1 MPETRKRD
9 RSATRLELLAT
20 ARRQFARNGYEG
32 TSVRDVAGAVG
43 VDPAL
48 VFRYFG
54 SKRGLFDEAMAVPAD
69 HLIDAPLEQ
78 WPREL
83 LGRLVF
89 QDWAE
94 YDGEHPLIVALRSI
108 GSEDERDRLRDEICA
123 AHVDKLADLAGDAPD
138 KQLRAELFAAWMLGL
153 GILRAAIGTPA
164 LAKAEQKDLEPH
176 LRAVAEAIFGR
187 PIPGPE

>member
-1 MPETRKRD
+1 MTRKRD
-9 RSATRLELLAT
+9 REQTRQELLAT
-20 ARRQFARNGYEG
+20 ARRQFARAGYDG

-54 SKRGLFDEAMAVPAD
+54 SKRGLFDEAMAAHTD
-69 HLIDAPLEQ
+69 AMIDAPLEQ

-89 QDWAE
+89 QDWEE

-108 GSEDERDRLRDEICA
+108 GSDDERDRLRDEICA
-123 AHVDKLADLAGDAPD
+123 AHIDKLADLAGDAKD

-153 GILRAAIGTPA
+153 GILRSAVRTPA
-164 LAKAEQKDLEPH
+164 LAKAEQQDLQPH
-176 LRAVAEAIFGR
+176 LEAVAEAIFGR